1 MEHNNNELND
11 FGLNDKP
18 ELNITPLVDIMLVLL
33 AILMVTT
40 PTIVY
45 KEDITLARGSKTQK
59 VINEPQIEVRIDK
72 KRNIYIKDA
81 TYNFKNF
88 TDNFNLLGQSYDK
101 ATEVRIRADKDINYG
116 DVIFVLKSIK
126 EAGFLKVS
134 LITNG

>member
-1 MEHNNNELND
+1 MEDINNLYID
-11 FGLNDKP
+11 DKP

-59 VINEPQIEVRIDK
+59 VVDDPIIEIRIDK
-72 KRNIYIKDA
+72 HKKIYIKDS
-81 TYNFKNF
+81 TYNYNNF
-88 TDNFNLLGQSYDK
+88 VDSFNLLSSSYNK
-101 ATEVRIRADKDINYG
+101 NTEVRIRADKSIIYG
-116 DVIFVLKSIK
+116 DVMFILKSIK
-126 EAGFLKVS
+126 EVGFLKVS

>member
-1 MEHNNNELND
+1 MGDLD
-11 FGLNDKP
+11 GFGLSEKP
-18 ELNITPLVDIMLVLL
+18 DLNITPLVDIMLVLL

-59 VINEPQIEVRIDK
+59 VVNEPLLEVRVDRA
-72 KRNIYIKDA
+72 RNIYIKDSA
-81 TYNFKNF
+81 YNFKNF
-88 TDNFNLLGQSYDK
+88 TDSFNLLAQGYDK

>member
-1 MEHNNNELND
+1 MESYND

-18 ELNITPLVDIMLVLL
+18 DLNITPLVDIMLVLL

-45 KEDITLARGSKTQK
+45 KEDIMLTRGSKTQK

-72 KRNIYIKDA
+72 NRNIYIKDA

-88 TDNFNLLGQSYDK
+88 VDNFNLLGQSYDK

>member
-1 MEHNNNELND
+1 MRDLGD
-11 FGLNDKP
+11 LDGFGLSEKP
-18 ELNITPLVDIMLVLL
+18 DLNITPLVDIMLVLL

-59 VINEPQIEVRIDK
+59 VVSEPLLEVRVDK
-72 KRNIYIKDA
+72 WRNIYIKDSA
-81 TYNFKNF
+81 YNFKNF
-88 TDNFNLLGQSYDK
+88 TDSFNLLAQGYDK

>member
-1 MEHNNNELND
+1 MQDFND
-11 FGLNDKP
+11 FLNDKP

-59 VINEPQIEVRIDK
+59 VVDEPILEVRIDK
-72 KRNIYIKDA
+72 KRNIYVKDSVFSA
-81 TYNFKNF
+81 KNF
-88 TDNFNLLGQSYDK
+88 TDNFNLLAQKYDK
-101 ATEVRIRADKDINYG
+101 GTEVRIRADKDIVYG